1 MLIAGTM
8 YLIPYFIFYMMYTLL
23 HMKNYISYI
32 WLHLYKQQI
41 KLNQGIGADEKGLWR
56 SFASW
61 SCPYWTS
68 WWWLGQHLTNVP
80 TNQKLPK
87 LSDTVA
93 WLAAAYFKPGAPLVV
108 VNSSTIDKLEP
119 KLENLYEAGM
129 MGLQAVVSS
138 ASGEQTANGPPGAGL
153 LPANLVIQSAIC
165 EPTGDECLL
174 GRYANVPYAQDP
186 FVGGLVPNSL
196 AVIDGRRDGGGNVTY
211 RVGANVIGGANLRMV
226 VNLKADAVGEEP

>member
-1 MLIAGTM
+1 M
-8 YLIPYFIFYMMYTLL
+8 
-23 HMKNYISYI
+23 
-32 WLHLYKQQI
+32 
-41 KLNQGIGADEKGLWR
+41 
-56 SFASW
+56 
-61 SCPYWTS
+61 
-68 WWWLGQHLTNVP
+68 P

-226 VNLKADAVGEEP
+226 VNLKADAVGDHGIEPRAHRW